1 MYIIVIGGGELG
13 KNLTKALLAEGH
25 EVLLLEKD
33 EKTSQKRINELG
45 SVAVRG
51 DGCEASVLAKAGTS
65 RADMLIAV
73 TGDDADNL
81 VACQVAKH
89 KFAVP
94 RTIARVR
101 NPRNESLF
109 RKLGVDVTVS
119 STNLIL
125 EHIEHEMPSH
135 PLMHLMIMR
144 DRGLEIVEITVP
156 ANSDSVG
163 RALGVD
169 VRIPHYPVWPVVV
182 VGHIV
187 EKLCKPFRITPPIFP
202 RRVDWYRQNRAFKI
216 EKARRDLGY
225 APAVGLDEG
234 LRRTAAWYRK
244 EGLLKA

>member
-1 MYIIVIGGGELG
+1 MYIIVVGGGQLG
-13 KNLTKALLAEGH
+13 YHLTRALLAESH
-25 EVLLLEKD
+25 EVLLIEK
-33 EKTSQKRINELG
+33 EAAASQKLIDELG

-65 RADMLIAV
+65 RADMLVAV
-73 TGDDADNL
+73 TGDDEDNL

-135 PLMHLMIMR
+135 PLMHLMLMH
-144 DRGLEIVEITVP
+144 DRRLEIVEVTIP
-156 ANSDSVG
+156 AGSTSVG
-163 RALGVD
+163 KKVKDLALPAETVLSLIVRPGQKPVIPGPETVIAPEDQVIAISPAETEETLRAILTG
-169 VRIPHYPVWPVVV
+169 
-182 VGHIV
+182 
-187 EKLCKPFRITPPIFP
+187 T
-202 RRVDWYRQNRAFKI
+202 
-216 EKARRDLGY
+216 
-225 APAVGLDEG
+225 
-234 LRRTAAWYRK
+234 
-244 EGLLKA
+244 

>member
-1 MYIIVIGGGELG
+1 MYIIVVGGGQLG
-13 KNLTKALLAEGH
+13 YHLTRALLAENH
-25 EVLLLEKD
+25 EVLLIER
-33 EKTSQKRINELG
+33 EAATSQKLINELG

-51 DGCEASVLAKAGTS
+51 DGCEASILAKAGTS

-73 TGDDADNL
+73 TGDDEDNL

-135 PLMHLMIMR
+135 PLMHLMVMH
-144 DRGLEIVEITVP
+144 DRSLEIVEVTIP
-156 ANSDSVG
+156 AGSASVG
-163 RALGVD
+163 RKVKDLALPAETVLSLI
-169 VRIPHYPVWPVVV
+169 VRPGQKPVIPGPDT
-182 VGHIV
+182 IIDA
-187 EKLCKPFRITPPIFP
+187 EDQII
-202 RRVDWYRQNRAFKI
+202 AI
-216 EKARRDLGY
+216 S
-225 APAVGLDEG
+225 PAESEEA
-234 LRRTAAWYRK
+234 LRSSLT
-244 EGLLKA
+244 GG

>member
-1 MYIIVIGGGELG
+1 MYIIVVGGGQLG
-13 KNLTKALLAEGH
+13 YHLTRALLAESH
-25 EVLLLEKD
+25 EVLLIER
-33 EKTSQKRINELG
+33 EAATSQKLIDELG

-65 RADMLIAV
+65 RADMLVAV
-73 TGDDADNL
+73 TGDDEDNL

-135 PLMHLMIMR
+135 PLMHLMVMH
-144 DRGLEIVEITVP
+144 DRSLEIVEVTIP
-156 ANSDSVG
+156 AGSASVG
-163 RALGVD
+163 RKVKDLALPVETVLSLI
-169 VRIPHYPVWPVVV
+169 VRPGQKPVIPGPDT
-182 VGHIV
+182 I
-187 EKLCKPFRITPPIFP
+187 
-202 RRVDWYRQNRAFKI
+202 I
-216 EKARRDLGY
+216 EAEDQII
-225 APAVGLDEG
+225 AISPAESEEA
-234 LRRTAAWYRK
+234 LRSSLT
-244 EGLLKA
+244 GT

>member
-1 MYIIVIGGGELG
+1 MYIIVVGGGQLG
-13 KNLTKALLAEGH
+13 YHLTRALLAESH
-25 EVLLLEKD
+25 EVLLIEK
-33 EKTSQKRINELG
+33 EAAPSQKLINELG

-65 RADMLIAV
+65 RADMLVAV
-73 TGDDADNL
+73 TGDDEDNL

-135 PLMHLMIMR
+135 PLMHLMVMH
-144 DRGLEIVEITVP
+144 DQSLEIVEVTIT
-156 ANSDSVG
+156 ASSASVG
-163 RALGVD
+163 RKVKDLALPAETVLSLI
-169 VRIPHYPVWPVVV
+169 VRPGQKPIIPGPDTIINAEDQIIAISPA
-182 VGHIV
+182 
-187 EKLCKPFRITPPIFP
+187 EFEEAL
-202 RRVDWYRQNRAFKI
+202 RASLTG
-216 EKARRDLGY
+216 A
-225 APAVGLDEG
+225 
-234 LRRTAAWYRK
+234 
-244 EGLLKA
+244 

>member
-1 MYIIVIGGGELG
+1 MYIIVVGGGQLG
-13 KNLTKALLAEGH
+13 YHLARALLAESH
-25 EVLLLEKD
+25 EVLLIEK
-33 EKTSQKRINELG
+33 EAAPSQKLINELG

-65 RADMLIAV
+65 RADMLVAV
-73 TGDDADNL
+73 TGDDEDNL

-135 PLMHLMIMR
+135 PLMHLMVMH
-144 DRGLEIVEITVP
+144 DRSLEIVEVTIP
-156 ANSDSVG
+156 AGSASVG
-163 RALGVD
+163 RKVKDLALPAETVLSLI
-169 VRIPHYPVWPVVV
+169 VRPGQKPVIPGPDTV
-182 VGHIV
+182 IDA
-187 EKLCKPFRITPPIFP
+187 EDQII
-202 RRVDWYRQNRAFKI
+202 AI
-216 EKARRDLGY
+216 S
-225 APAVGLDEG
+225 PAESEEA
-234 LRRTAAWYRK
+234 LRSSLTGA
-244 EGLLKA
+244 

>member
-1 MYIIVIGGGELG
+1 MYIIVIGGGQLG
-13 KNLTKALLAEGH
+13 YHLTRALLAESH
-25 EVLLLEKD
+25 EVLLIERD
-33 EKTSQKRINELG
+33 AKTSERLIDELG

-65 RADMLIAV
+65 RADMVVAV
-73 TGDDADNL
+73 TGEDEDNL

-135 PLMHLMIMR
+135 PLMHLMMMH
-144 DRGLEIVEITVP
+144 DRGLEIVEVTVLAGSASIGKKIKDLRLP
-156 ANSDSVG
+156 AEAVLSLIVRPGQKPVIPGPETVIAVDDQVIAIAPADAEESLRSVLANS
-163 RALGVD
+163 
-169 VRIPHYPVWPVVV
+169 
-182 VGHIV
+182 
-187 EKLCKPFRITPPIFP
+187 
-202 RRVDWYRQNRAFKI
+202 
-216 EKARRDLGY
+216 
-225 APAVGLDEG
+225 
-234 LRRTAAWYRK
+234 
-244 EGLLKA
+244 

>member
-1 MYIIVIGGGELG
+1 MYIIVIGGGQLG
-13 KNLTKALLAEGH
+13 YHLTKALLAENH
-25 EVLLLEKD
+25 EVLLIERD
-33 EKTSQKRINELG
+33 AKTSQKLIDELG
-45 SVAVRG
+45 SVAMRG

-65 RADMLIAV
+65 RADMLVAV

-135 PLMHLMIMR
+135 PLMHLMVMR
-144 DRGLEIVEITVP
+144 DRSLEIVEVTIPAGSASVGKKIKDLALPVETVLSLIVHSGQKPVIPGPDTIISAEDQVIAIVP
-156 ANSDSVG
+156 AEAEDSL
-163 RALGVD
+163 RSALTGS
-169 VRIPHYPVWPVVV
+169 
-182 VGHIV
+182 
-187 EKLCKPFRITPPIFP
+187 
-202 RRVDWYRQNRAFKI
+202 
-216 EKARRDLGY
+216 
-225 APAVGLDEG
+225 
-234 LRRTAAWYRK
+234 
-244 EGLLKA
+244 

>member
-1 MYIIVIGGGELG
+1 MYIIVIGGGQLG
-13 KNLTKALLAEGH
+13 YHLTKALLAESH
-25 EVLLLEKD
+25 EVLLIEND
-33 EKTSQKRINELG
+33 AKTSQKLIDELG

-51 DGCEASVLAKAGTS
+51 DGCEASVLAKAGTI
-65 RADMLIAV
+65 RAYMLVAV

-135 PLMHLMIMR
+135 PLMHLMVMH
-144 DRGLEIVEITVP
+144 DRRLEIVEVTIP
-156 ANSDSVG
+156 AGSASVG
-163 RALGVD
+163 KKIKDLALPAETVLSLIVHHGQKPA
-169 VRIPHYPVWPVVV
+169 IPGPDTVIAAEDQV
-182 VGHIV
+182 IA
-187 EKLCKPFRITPPIFP
+187 I
-202 RRVDWYRQNRAFKI
+202 
-216 EKARRDLGY
+216 
-225 APAVGLDEG
+225 APDDAEES
-234 LRRTAAWYRK
+234 LRSALT
-244 EGLLKA
+244 GS

>member
-163 RALGVD
+163 RALGELQLPSD
-169 VRIPHYPVWPVVV
+169 TTLSLIIHK
-182 VGHIV
+182 GQ
-187 EKLCKPFRITPPIFP
+187 KPFIPDKETIILAEDRILAIAPPE
-202 RRVDWYRQNRAFKI
+202 A
-216 EKARRDLGY
+216 EETLRDVLAGE
-225 APAVGLDEG
+225 APSA
-234 LRRTAAWYRK
+234 K
-244 EGLLKA
+244 

>member
-1 MYIIVIGGGELG
+1 MYIIVVGGGQLG
-13 KNLTKALLAEGH
+13 YHLARALLAESH
-25 EVLLLEKD
+25 EVLLIEK
-33 EKTSQKRINELG
+33 EAAPSQKLINELG

-65 RADMLIAV
+65 RADMLVAV
-73 TGDDADNL
+73 TGDDEDNL

-135 PLMHLMIMR
+135 PLMHLMVMH
-144 DRGLEIVEITVP
+144 DRSLEIVEVTIP
-156 ANSDSVG
+156 AGSASVG
-163 RALGVD
+163 RKVKDLALPAETVLSLI
-169 VRIPHYPVWPVVV
+169 VRPGQKPVIPGPDTILNAEDQIIAISPA
-182 VGHIV
+182 
-187 EKLCKPFRITPPIFP
+187 ESEEAL
-202 RRVDWYRQNRAFKI
+202 RASLTG
-216 EKARRDLGY
+216 A
-225 APAVGLDEG
+225 
-234 LRRTAAWYRK
+234 
-244 EGLLKA
+244 

>member
-1 MYIIVIGGGELG
+1 MYIIVIGGGQLG
-13 KNLTKALLAEGH
+13 FHLTRALLAESH
-25 EVLLLEKD
+25 EVLLIERDAKI
-33 EKTSQKRINELG
+33 SQKLIDDLG

-65 RADMLIAV
+65 RADMLVAV
-73 TGDDADNL
+73 TGDDEDNL

-135 PLMHLMIMR
+135 PLMHLMVMH
-144 DRGLEIVEITVP
+144 DRALEIVEVTIP
-156 ANSDSVG
+156 ASSASVG
-163 RALGVD
+163 KKVKDLALPAETVLSLIVHAGQKPVIPGPETVISAEDQIIAISPADSEESLRAALTG
-169 VRIPHYPVWPVVV
+169 P
-182 VGHIV
+182 
-187 EKLCKPFRITPPIFP
+187 
-202 RRVDWYRQNRAFKI
+202 
-216 EKARRDLGY
+216 
-225 APAVGLDEG
+225 
-234 LRRTAAWYRK
+234 
-244 EGLLKA
+244 